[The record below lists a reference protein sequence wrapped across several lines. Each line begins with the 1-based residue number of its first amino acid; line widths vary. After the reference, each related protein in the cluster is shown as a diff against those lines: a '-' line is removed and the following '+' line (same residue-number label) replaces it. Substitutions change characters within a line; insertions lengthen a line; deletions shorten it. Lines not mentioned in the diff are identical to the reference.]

1 MNKNLKISVITVTK
15 NSEKFLEENIDS
27 MNNQTYKNFEHIII
41 DGKST
46 DRTVEIIKKHKDK
59 IDYWVSEPDKGLY
72 DAMNKGI
79 EVSTGDII
87 GILNSD
93 DIYFSDALKIV
104 NHYFSE
110 QENLDFLF
118 GTVEKHKLMHGYYP
132 DKIKWTFG
140 FYTTHSVG
148 FFIKKSSQMEI
159 GFYDTRYKYSA
170 DYDLFYK
177 MIVKKK
183 MIGVATKKNEI
194 FGKFRQGGLSSKIK
208 YLDFLIENNKI
219 RINNGQNPLF
229 VYIIFILRLLRNF
242 KNLFKK
248 NEKLSFSKCNHNL

>member
-1 MNKNLKISVITVTK
+1 MVNRLIG
-15 NSEKFLEENIDS
+15 ID
-27 MNNQTYKNFEHIII
+27 
-41 DGKST
+41 
-46 DRTVEIIKKHKDK
+46 IIKKHNEK
-59 IDYWVSEPDKGLY
+59 IDYWISEPDKGLY

-93 DIYFSDALKIV
+93 DIYYSDALRIV
-104 NHYFSE
+104 NHYFSQ

-118 GTVEKHKLMHGYYP
+118 GTVEKHKLMHGYHP
-132 DKIKWTFG
+132 EKIKWTFG

-183 MIGVATKKNEI
+183 MIGIATKKKEI
-194 FGKFRQGGLSSKIK
+194 LGKFRQGGLSSRIK
-208 YLDFLIENNKI
+208 YLDFLKENNKI
-219 RINNGQNPLF
+219 RINNGQNSLF
-229 VYIIFILRLLRNF
+229 VYTIFILRLLRNF
-242 KNLFKK
+242 KNLFK
-248 NEKLSFSKCNHNL
+248 

>member
-1 MNKNLKISVITVTK
+1 LNKNFKISVITVTK
-15 NSEKFLEENIDS
+15 NSEKFLEENINS
-27 MNNQTYKNFEHIII
+27 MQNQTYKNFEHIII

-46 DRTVEIIKKHKDK
+46 DGTVEIIKKHKDK

-79 EVSTGDII
+79 EASTGDII

-104 NHYFSE
+104 NHYFSK

-118 GTVEKHKLMHGYYP
+118 GTVEKHKLMYGYYP
-132 DKIKWTFG
+132 EKIRWTFG

-148 FFIKKSSQMEI
+148 FFIKKSSQMKI

-170 DYDLFYK
+170 DYDLFYR

-183 MIGVATKKNEI
+183 LIGIGTKRNEI
-194 FGKFRQGGLSSKIK
+194 FGKFRQGGLSSRIK
-208 YLDFLIENNKI
+208 YLDFLKENNEI

-242 KNLFKK
+242 KNLFK
-248 NEKLSFSKCNHNL
+248 

>member
-27 MNNQTYKNFEHIII
+27 MKNQTYKNFEHIII

-46 DRTVEIIKKHKDK
+46 DKTVEIIKKHKDK

-148 FFIKKSSQMEI
+148 FFIKKSSQMKV

-183 MIGVATKKNEI
+183 MIGIATKKM
-194 FGKFRQGGLSSKIK
+194 KFLVN
-208 YLDFLIENNKI
+208 LDKVDYHQE
-219 RINNGQNPLF
+219 
-229 VYIIFILRLLRNF
+229 
-242 KNLFKK
+242 
-248 NEKLSFSKCNHNL
+248 